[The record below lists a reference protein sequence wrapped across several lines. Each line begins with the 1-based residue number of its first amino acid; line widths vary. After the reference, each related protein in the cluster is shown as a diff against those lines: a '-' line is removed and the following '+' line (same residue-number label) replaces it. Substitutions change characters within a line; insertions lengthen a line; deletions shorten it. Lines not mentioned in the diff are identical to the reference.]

1 MQEKMRK
8 RLPLFEELSQLL
20 EQSPNLP
27 DNCDKLFQL
36 LFSIEGLI
44 SVTVWIEERD
54 SLHQENE
61 DEIYLTPVYTIPE
74 LKIARP
80 VLDIHHSLYKR
91 IKSNG
96 SVILTSSDYFFKNI
110 CLTKNKESKCSLLL
124 SFGEYGFTQFD
135 FKTSR
140 IPLKSEEVIQLRSI
154 FSRFSLPIHVYL
166 LQQQIKEEVIQRK
179 LIQEDLH
186 KSESYFRALLE
197 SSLDVIAI
205 LEKNGTIRWENA
217 SVQHVLGYSPEERIG
232 RSIFDYVHPE
242 DLASFKYQYWKK
254 ILRSKHIQKP
264 VEFRFSNKD
273 NNWRILALISFNLLN
288 DSRIAGIVISYRD
301 ITNRKQTEQ
310 DLRKSE
316 ATNRAIINA
325 LPDLIFQIKKDGTL
339 LSFKTISYFN
349 PSAFHGKVEGIN
361 IKEVLPAVL
370 VRRILRTMNQALRTY
385 DTKMFEYH
393 YRSNNNLRDYE
404 VRVAIIRDDE
414 ALILIR
420 EITDRKRAERELKK
434 SHERLRRLSYY
445 LQSIREQERTTIA
458 REIHDE
464 LGQLLT
470 GLKIELSFI
479 DNRLPEEMNDLKEK
493 VKSMSKLTD
502 TTIKTVRKIASE
514 LRPVILDDLGIT
526 AAIEW
531 QTQEYQKRSG
541 IPCRFH
547 VIPAEF
553 ELDQKR
559 STALFRIFQETLTNV
574 FRHARASEVNITL
587 EKRDGTVNLLVK
599 DNGIGISKKKINNPR
614 SIGLLGIKERAHSLG
629 GSVEIKGIR
638 NKGTTVSVTIP
649 VEEIG
654 Q

>member
-1 MQEKMRK
+1 MHKKMRK
-8 RLPLFEELSQLL
+8 RLPLYEELSQLL
-20 EQSPNLP
+20 EQSPDLP
-27 DNCDKLFQL
+27 DNCDKLFQS

-54 SLHQENE
+54 SLNQENE
-61 DEIYLTPVYTIPE
+61 EKIYLTPVYTIPE
-74 LKIARP
+74 LKISRP
-80 VLDIHHSLYKR
+80 KLDIHHSLYKR

-96 SVILTSSDYFFKNI
+96 TVILTSSDDFFKDI

-124 SFGEYGFTQFD
+124 SFGGYGFSQLD

-140 IPLKSEEVIQLRSI
+140 ISLKSEDIIQLRSI
-154 FSRFSLPIHVYL
+154 FSRFSLSINVYL

-179 LIQEDLH
+179 RIQEDLH

-514 LRPVILDDLGIT
+514 LRPIILDDLGIT

-599 DNGIGISKKKINNPR
+599 DNGIGISKKKINNPK
-614 SIGLLGIKERAHSLG
+614 SIGLLGIKERVHSLG

-649 VEEIG
+649 VEEIE